1 MRGGSKTRFGV
12 WGMGRS
18 VPGEDGKATYMWFNH
33 GSNAALS
40 GTRQDGADGM
50 MLIFDGAGP
59 RRWYAARGRQRLGQ
73 AVRHQRAGLRAS
85 RRQGSGAG
93 SREIR
98 SIVHLAPFGFG
109 VGLALRL
116 ASIYNL
122 RMSRFTRR
130 QILAAAPFVA
140 AAAAAPARLP
150 IRKAVEFS
158 MLPGKIPVLDR
169 FQMARDAGFEAIE
182 CPTMPDAAAAE
193 EALAASRKTQLPIH
207 SVMNS
212 EHWRSP
218 LSSAD
223 PAVVEKSMEGM
234 RTSLR
239 NAKLWGADTV
249 LLVPAVVNPETS
261 YAQAWERSQRQIRKL
276 IPLAEEAKVIIG
288 IEEVWNK
295 FLLSPLEFAR
305 YVDEFNSPWIRA
317 YFDIGNVAIQAYP
330 QDWIRTLGK
339 RIVKVHVK
347 DFSFKKRLAEFTP
360 LLEGEIDWRAVH
372 AALADIGYQG
382 TATVELSGG
391 DAAYLKEVNSRFEKI
406 LTGQV

>member
-1 MRGGSKTRFGV
+1 M
-12 WGMGRS
+12 
-18 VPGEDGKATYMWFNH
+18 
-33 GSNAALS
+33 
-40 GTRQDGADGM
+40 Q
-50 MLIFDGAGP
+50 
-59 RRWYAARGRQRLGQ
+59 
-73 AVRHQRAGLRAS
+73 
-85 RRQGSGAG
+85 
-93 SREIR
+93 
-98 SIVHLAPFGFG
+98 
-109 VGLALRL
+109 
-116 ASIYNL
+116 
-122 RMSRFTRR
+122 RFTRR

-140 AAAAAPARLP
+140 AAVAAPARLP

-391 DAAYLKEVNSRFEKI
+391 DAAYLKEVNARFEKI